1 MHRMVIQVFKA
12 IAFAMIF
19 VFVFDMAFYL
29 YRVYVLNQRMESI
42 NVSLQK
48 VVSENNYLPE
58 AQYKMFNAIYNNM
71 ARAFNG
77 GSGKGDDYSDYDHS
91 GDDFVVYKDGNN
103 AVKLNYGQ
111 NNALSS
117 SDIANKFNISDA
129 TFIRDYLEGNM
140 ALPADYGDVM
150 IVNAEIAVNQP
161 LWGFVRSGKMDADSW
176 QKVSKRDKDRLRD
189 SNKISGDGTVTF
201 TYTYFVPCLKYQSV
215 TE

>member
-12 IAFAMIF
+12 IAFAMVF

-29 YRVYVLNQRMESI
+29 YRVYILNQRMESI

-71 ARAFNG
+71 AKTFNSGRNTG
-77 GSGKGDDYSDYDHS
+77 GSD
-91 GDDFVVYKDGNN
+91 GDDFIVYKDGNN

-111 NNALSS
+111 RNALSS
-117 SDIANKFNISDA
+117 SDIGQKFNVDTS
-129 TFIRDYLEGNM
+129 FIRDYLVGDIEQ
-140 ALPADYGDVM
+140 PADYGDVM

-161 LWGFVRSGKMDADSW
+161 LWGFTRSGKMDANSWRKVTKDTKDTLKDSF
-176 QKVSKRDKDRLRD
+176 KT
-189 SNKISGDGTVTF
+189 SGDGTVTF